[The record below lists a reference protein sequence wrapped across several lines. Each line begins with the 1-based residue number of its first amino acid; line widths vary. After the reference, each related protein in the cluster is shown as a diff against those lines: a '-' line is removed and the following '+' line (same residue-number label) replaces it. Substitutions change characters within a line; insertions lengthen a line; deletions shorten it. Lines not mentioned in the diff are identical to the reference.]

1 MVKSR
6 RLVEDFIFRD
16 EVTTTT
22 NTSNLSLACITLP
35 AHELRYSIDESK
47 LEELTATIKSIG
59 LVEPILVRP
68 LRKGDDEERFEVV
81 AGARRYRAAKKA
93 GLSEVPVVV
102 RELNDE
108 QTLEASIVENLQR
121 EDLNALEETEAIV
134 RLIAIRLR
142 IPEQDV
148 PPLLHR
154 IQNEV
159 RERTA
164 TNNVI
169 GEDQVEAVQ
178 NIFNALGLM
187 EIDSFINNR
196 LPLLNLPDEILDAL
210 RQGRIAYTKAQV
222 IARLPESDQRK
233 GLLEEAIVNNLPLS
247 KIKNRIK
254 DLSQQKEAE
263 VEQSVVLLRNQV
275 DTAYKRIRKAKIWD
289 NPTKRKQIEKL
300 LAEMEALLAD
310 S

>member
-1 MVKSR
+1 MPKNR

-16 EVTTTT
+16 EIST
-22 NTSNLSLACITLP
+22 TSNRNSLSLACISLP
-35 AHELRYSIDESK
+35 SQELRYSIDESK

-68 LRKGDDEERFEVV
+68 LGKGDDEESFEVV
-81 AGARRYRAAKKA
+81 AGARRYRAAKRA
-93 GLSEVPVVV
+93 GLSEVPVVI

-134 RLIAIRLR
+134 RLIAVRLK
-142 IPEQDV
+142 ISEQAV

-154 IQNEV
+154 FQNEI
-159 RERTA
+159 RERTT

-169 GEDQVEAVQ
+169 GEAEVEVVQ
-178 NIFNALGLM
+178 NIFSALGLM

-196 LPLLNLPDEILDAL
+196 LPLLNLPNEILEAL
-210 RQGRIAYTKAQV
+210 RRGKITYTKAQT

-247 KIKNRIK
+247 KIKNRVK
-254 DLSQQKEAE
+254 DLSQQQVVG
-263 VEQSVVLLRNQV
+263 VEQAVILLRNQV

-289 NPTKRKQIEKL
+289 NPTKRKQIEEL
-300 LAEMEALLAD
+300 LAVMETLLAD